1 MMKNELCTEAGYVS
15 LFKHGEELC
24 GDRVE
29 MFHDGRQSLL
39 VLADGLGSGVKANI
53 LSTLTSKIIC
63 TMLAGGMSI
72 EECIDTVAATL
83 PVSRDRGVAYST
95 FSLVRILDNR
105 IAELTQYDNPPTIV
119 LRNGKNFDYPYTT
132 RTVAGK
138 EIRESR
144 FPIQN
149 GDVIV
154 ALSDGAP
161 YAGVGIKYNLGW
173 QQQHIVEY
181 LEHRVR
187 PDMAAQS
194 IAGLLTDK
202 CNELYAGEPGDD
214 TTAAVMRIRARH
226 AVRLLIGPP
235 SDPAMDADMLDRF
248 FSGECERIVCGGT
261 TAAIASR
268 YLGKPLEPALSSPDP
283 RSPPISTVEGI
294 DLVTEGVVTL
304 AQVLTY
310 AEDFLSGK
318 NTGSWRQK
326 KDGAS
331 LIARRLFSDATDVH
345 FFVGKAVNPAHQ
357 NPALPITFSVKIQLL
372 ERLQQALTRMGK
384 HIEVQYF

>member
-1 MMKNELCTEAGYVS
+1 MMKNDLCTEAGYVS

-29 MFHDGRQSLL
+29 MYHDRHQSLL

-53 LSTLTSKIIC
+53 LSTLTSKIIS
-63 TMLAGGMSI
+63 TMLSGGMSI
-72 EECIDTVAATL
+72 EECIDTMAATL

-95 FSLVRILDNR
+95 FSLVRILDNS

-119 LRNGKNFDYPYTT
+119 LRNGKSYDYPVTT
-132 RTVAGK
+132 RVVAGK

-144 FPIQN
+144 FPVEN

-161 YAGVGIKYNLGW
+161 FAGAGVKYNLGW
-173 QQQHIVEY
+173 QQHHIVEY

-226 AVRLLIGPP
+226 RVRLLIGPP
-235 SDPAMDADMLDRF
+235 SDPAMDESMLSLF
-248 FSGECERIVCGGT
+248 FSGDCERIVCGGT
-261 TAAIASR
+261 TTAIAAR
-268 YLGKPLEPALSSPDP
+268 YLRQPVEPVLDAPDP
-283 RSPPISTVEGI
+283 RIPPISQVQGI
-294 DLVTEGVVTL
+294 DLVTEGVITL
-304 AQVLTY
+304 AQVLSY
-310 AEDFLSGK
+310 AEDFISGK
-318 NTGSWRQK
+318 NTGTWRQK

-331 LIARRLFSDATDVH
+331 LIARRLFSDATDVS
-345 FFVGKAVNPAHQ
+345 FFVGKAINPAHQ
-357 NPALPITFSVKIQLL
+357 NPALPINFSVKIQLI
-372 ERLQQALTRMGK
+372 ERLQKALTQMGK
-384 HIEVQYF
+384 HTEIQYF